1 MADAQKTI
9 ELIFQGVDKTGAAT
23 AAAVKNLES
32 FGGSL
37 KGATQPV
44 ADFTVAALKVEAGV
58 LAVGAAF
65 TTFAVKSAAD
75 FDAAFR
81 QITTLFDATD
91 EDLAKFKDSILE
103 YASGSS
109 ASLEEITNSLSAAI
123 GSGVEYSKSLDLIAT
138 AEKLSVATRADLK
151 GTTEVLVS
159 ALNAYKLS
167 TSEAGSVS
175 DKLFQ
180 IIKDGKIEMTDLSA
194 SLANITAIA
203 APAGVSLDEIGAGIA
218 ALTAAGVQPSTAIDA
233 LRSALSNIIKPSEQA
248 KKLANELGIEFD
260 ANALKS
266 KGLAGVL
273 DDVQKATGGSADKM
287 TVLFGDV
294 QGLAAVM
301 TLTGSQAD
309 AFAGSLGSMGKAAG
323 AVDAAFAKMNGS
335 VEQSSAKAVNALKVL
350 LVEIGTPLLDEFGG
364 IATAIAKVFAAV
376 ADSVKDGALSGL
388 VEYIE
393 SLAGEIQKAFEQI
406 ATNLPAA
413 LAKADLSGFTKG
425 LDAVVGSVKGLFD
438 GFDLGS
444 ADGLARA
451 IETLGAAFLGLSK
464 YAAGVIESFEPMF
477 DLLVKVG
484 QGAASVDADFFE
496 FAGNLGGAVTQINL
510 LAGTLNGLLPSF
522 EALLTLLIAK
532 QGIGLVGSL
541 AGLATGAAGAGA
553 GLVGMATEAG
563 RVVGTIKSLV
573 EGTSV
578 LTMSL
583 AGTAGLAAAA
593 LAAGYA
599 FGTAL
604 NDPINKRVSTLTG
617 SETTLGGWIYDL
629 VNAGEDAEEVGV
641 TVDGLRVSLEDL
653 NKGVESGAYV
663 WDDVTQSWTNA
674 QKASAGLADGLDGV
688 AGAVRKVSKDG
699 ITEYVDAMGNVVKY
713 TEDSAGALQR
723 WNDAVLAAG
732 GVLDESTSGA
742 QSFADANRA
751 VFDTTT
757 AIVPII
763 DEATGKV
770 VGYEQN
776 LLATG
781 KALDTVGKSTD
792 GIKKSAE
799 ELAKAEEAAQKL
811 KLELEKIASNE
822 RIKTLEFKAQ
832 IDVARIQADAK
843 KVVAAFDS
851 INSGIQSTGET
862 LSSLW
867 DSLGSGDLSFSQM
880 FALQRELDKESQ
892 RRDQEFRLQEDLT
905 RKQIE
910 MMDAQIN
917 ALNNGDGMIKVTG
930 DGLQPHLEAF
940 MWEIL
945 KAIQVRV
952 NADGLKMLLGT

>member
-91 EDLAKFKDSILE
+91 EDLARFKDSILE

-159 ALNAYKLS
+159 TLNAYGLS

-194 SLANITAIA
+194 SLANITPIA
-203 APAGVSLDEIGAGIA
+203 ATAGVSLDEIGAGIA
-218 ALTAAGVQPSTAIDA
+218 TLTAAGVQPSTAIDA

-287 TVLFGDV
+287 AILFGDV
-294 QGLAAVM
+294 QGLSAVM
-301 TLTGSQAD
+301 TLTGSQAE
-309 AFAGSLGSMGKAAG
+309 AFADSLGSMGKAAG

-335 VEQSSAKAVNALKVL
+335 VEQSSAKAVNALKAL

-393 SLAGEIQKAFEQI
+393 GLAGEIQKAFEQI

-413 LAKADLSGFTKG
+413 LAKVDLSGFTQG

-477 DLLVKVG
+477 DLLVEVG
-484 QGAASVDADFFE
+484 KGAAGVDSSVFAL
-496 FAGNLGGAVTQINL
+496 AGNIGGVVTQANL
-510 LAGTLNGLLPSF
+510 LAGGLTGLVPMFEGLL
-522 EALLTLLIAK
+522 ALLVAK
-532 QGIGLVGSL
+532 QGVGLVG
-541 AGLATGAAGAGA
+541 AMGALATGSGALATALGSA
-553 GLVGMATEAG
+553 GLV
-563 RVVGTIKSLV
+563 
-573 EGTSV
+573 
-578 LTMSL
+578 
-583 AGTAGLAAAA
+583 AAAG
-593 LAAGYA
+593 AAGYA
-599 FGTAL
+599 VGTVL
-604 NDPINKRVSTLTG
+604 NDGINKVVSSVSG
-617 SETTLGGWIYDL
+617 SETTLGAWIYDL
-629 VNAGEDAEEVGV
+629 VNSADDAKGFAV
-641 TVDGLRVSLEDL
+641 TVDGLRISIEDL
-653 NKGVESGAYV
+653 NQGVESGKYV
-663 WDDVTQSWTNA
+663 WDDVTGAWT
-674 QKASAGLADGLDGV
+674 SAVKQADVLAEGLDGV

-742 QSFADANRA
+742 QSFAEANRA
-751 VFDTTT
+751 VFDATT

-781 KALDTVGKSTD
+781 KALDTVGKNTS

-822 RIKTLEFKAQ
+822 RIKTLEFRAQ
-832 IDVARIQADAK
+832 IDVARIQADAQ

-851 INSGIQSTGET
+851 INAGIQSTGET

-917 ALNNGDGMIKVTG
+917 ALNNGDGMIKISG

>member
-233 LRSALSNIIKPSEQA
+233 LRSALSNIIKPSAQA
-248 KKLANELGIEFD
+248 TTLANELGIEFD

-266 KGLAGVL
+266 KGLARVL
-273 DDVQKATGGSADKM
+273 DDVQKATGGSAGKM
-287 TVLFGDV
+287 ALLFGDV
-294 QGLAAVM
+294 LGLSAVM
-301 TLTGSQAD
+301 TLTGSQAE
-309 AFAGSLGSMGKAAG
+309 AFADSLGSMGKAAG
-323 AVDAAFAKMNGS
+323 SVDDAFSKMKGS

-477 DLLVKVG
+477 DLLVEVG
-484 QGAASVDADFFE
+484 KGATGVDSSVFAL
-496 FAGNLGGAVTQINL
+496 AGNIGGVVTQANL
-510 LAGTLNGLLPSF
+510 LAGGLTGLVPLFEGLL
-522 EALLTLLIAK
+522 ALLVVK
-532 QGIGLVGSL
+532 QGVGLVG
-541 AGLATGAAGAGA
+541 AMGALATGSGALATALGSA
-553 GLVGMATEAG
+553 GLV
-563 RVVGTIKSLV
+563 
-573 EGTSV
+573 
-578 LTMSL
+578 
-583 AGTAGLAAAA
+583 AAAG
-593 LAAGYA
+593 AAGYA
-599 FGTAL
+599 VGTVL
-604 NDPINKRVSTLTG
+604 NDGINKVVSSVSG
-617 SETTLGGWIYDL
+617 SETTLGAWIYDL
-629 VNAGEDAEEVGV
+629 VNSADDAKGFAV
-641 TVDGLRVSLEDL
+641 TVDGLRISIEDL
-653 NKGVESGAYV
+653 NQGVESGKYV
-663 WDDVTQSWTNA
+663 WDDVTGAWT
-674 QKASAGLADGLDGV
+674 SAVKQADVLAEGLDGV

-781 KALDTVGKSTD
+781 KALDTVGKNTS

-811 KLELEKIASNE
+811 KLEMEKLASNE

-832 IDVARIQADAK
+832 IDVARIQADAQ

-851 INSGIQSTGET
+851 INTGIESTGET

-917 ALNNGDGMIKVTG
+917 ALNNGDGMIKITG

>member
-65 TTFAVKSAAD
+65 ATFAVKSAAD

-91 EDLAKFKDSILE
+91 EDLARFKDSILE

-159 ALNAYKLS
+159 TLNAYGLS
-167 TSEAGSVS
+167 TSAAGEVS

-194 SLANITAIA
+194 SLANITPIA
-203 APAGVSLDEIGAGIA
+203 ATAGVSLDEIGAGIA
-218 ALTAAGVQPSTAIDA
+218 TLTAAGVQQSTAIDA

-287 TVLFGDV
+287 AVLFGDV
-294 QGLAAVM
+294 QGLSAVM

-309 AFAGSLGSMGKAAG
+309 AFADSLGSMGKAAG
-323 AVDAAFAKMNGS
+323 SVDDAFSKMNGS

-406 ATNLPAA
+406 ATNVPAA

-438 GFDLGS
+438 GFYIGS

-477 DLLVKVG
+477 DLLVEVG
-484 QGAASVDADFFE
+484 KGAAGVDSSVFAL
-496 FAGNLGGAVTQINL
+496 AGNIGGVVTQANL
-510 LAGTLNGLLPSF
+510 LAGGLTGLVPMFEGLL
-522 EALLTLLIAK
+522 ALLVVK
-532 QGIGLVGSL
+532 QGVGLVG
-541 AGLATGAAGAGA
+541 AMGALATGSGALATALGSA
-553 GLVGMATEAG
+553 GLV
-563 RVVGTIKSLV
+563 
-573 EGTSV
+573 
-578 LTMSL
+578 
-583 AGTAGLAAAA
+583 AAAG
-593 LAAGYA
+593 AAGYA
-599 FGTAL
+599 VGTVL
-604 NDPINKRVSTLTG
+604 NDGINKVVSSVSG
-617 SETTLGGWIYDL
+617 SETTLGAWIYDL
-629 VNAGEDAEEVGV
+629 VNSADDAKGFAV
-641 TVDGLRVSLEDL
+641 TVDGLRISIEDL
-653 NKGVESGAYV
+653 NQGVESGKYV
-663 WDDVTQSWTNA
+663 WDDVTGAWT
-674 QKASAGLADGLDGV
+674 SAVKQADVLAEGLDGV

-781 KALDTVGKSTD
+781 KALDTVGKNTS

-811 KLELEKIASNE
+811 KLEMEKLASNE

-832 IDVARIQADAK
+832 IDVARIQADAQ

-851 INSGIQSTGET
+851 INTGIESTGET

-867 DSLGSGDLSFSQM
+867 DSLGSGDLSFSQT
-880 FALQRELDKESQ
+880 FALQRELEKESQ

-917 ALNNGDGMIKVTG
+917 ALNNGDGMIKITG

>member
-138 AEKLSVATRADLK
+138 AEKLSVATRAELK

-159 ALNAYKLS
+159 TLNAYGLS

-194 SLANITAIA
+194 SLANITPIA
-203 APAGVSLDEIGAGIA
+203 ATAGVSLDEIGAGIA
-218 ALTAAGVQPSTAIDA
+218 TLTAAGVQPSTAIDA

-287 TVLFGDV
+287 AVLFGDV
-294 QGLAAVM
+294 QGLSAVM
-301 TLTGSQAD
+301 TLTGSQAE
-309 AFAGSLGSMGKAAG
+309 AFADSLGSMGKAAG
-323 AVDAAFAKMNGS
+323 SVEVAYAKMKGS
-335 VEQSSAKAVNALKVL
+335 IEQSSKKAVNAFKVL

-388 VEYIE
+388 VKYIE
-393 SLAGEIQKAFEQI
+393 GLAGEIQKAFEQI

-413 LAKADLSGFTKG
+413 LAKADLSSFTKG

-477 DLLVKVG
+477 DLLVEVG
-484 QGAASVDADFFE
+484 KGAAGVDSSVFAL
-496 FAGNLGGAVTQINL
+496 AGNIGGVVTQANL
-510 LAGTLNGLLPSF
+510 LAGGLTGLVPLFEGLL
-522 EALLTLLIAK
+522 ALLVVK
-532 QGIGLVGSL
+532 QGVGLVG
-541 AGLATGAAGAGA
+541 AMGALATGSGALATALGSA
-553 GLVGMATEAG
+553 GLV
-563 RVVGTIKSLV
+563 
-573 EGTSV
+573 
-578 LTMSL
+578 
-583 AGTAGLAAAA
+583 AAAG
-593 LAAGYA
+593 AAGYA
-599 FGTAL
+599 VGTVL
-604 NDPINKRVSTLTG
+604 NDGIDKVVSSVSG
-617 SETTLGGWIYDL
+617 SETTLGAWIYDL
-629 VNAGEDAEEVGV
+629 VNSADDAKGFAV
-641 TVDGLRVSLEDL
+641 TVDGLRISIEDL
-653 NKGVESGAYV
+653 NQGVESGKYV
-663 WDDVTQSWTNA
+663 WDDVTGTWTAAESSAKELA
-674 QKASAGLADGLDGV
+674 QGLDGV
-688 AGAVRKVSKDG
+688 AGAVSKV
-699 ITEYVDAMGNVVKY
+699 TEGGLTTYVDAMGNVVK
-713 TEDSAGALQR
+713 TTVESADALKA
-723 WNDAVLAAG
+723 WNDAILASG
-732 GVLDESTSGA
+732 GVLDE
-742 QSFADANRA
+742 RA
-751 VFDTTT
+751 GQVDKYGQAIQTTGL
-757 AIVPII
+757 IL
-763 DEATGKV
+763 DKATGAILGYYGAFEDLSKADQEAILDQRAFGVAVKETGDKV
-770 VGYEQN
+770 
-776 LLATG
+776 A
-781 KALDTVGKSTD
+781 
-792 GIKKSAE
+792 KSAE
-799 ELAKAEEAAQKL
+799 ELKKSEEAAQKL
-811 KLELEKIASNE
+811 RIELEKIASNE
-822 RIKTLEFKAQ
+822 RIKTLEFKAS
-832 IDVARIQADAK
+832 IDVARIQADAQK
-843 KVVAAFDS
+843 TVAAFES
-851 INSGIQSTGET
+851 ISTAIDSTGTT
-862 LSSLW
+862 LGTLFGLMGN
-867 DSLGSGDLSFSQM
+867 DKLSF
-880 FALQRELDKESQ
+880 RELFKLEAEADKESK
-892 RRDQEFRLQEDLT
+892 RRDEAMKLQKDLT
-905 RKQIE
+905 E
-910 MMDAQIN
+910 AQIAMMQAQTDAIN
-917 ALNNGDGMIKVTG
+917 KGDGLIKISG

>member
-1 MADAQKTI
+1 MADAQKI
-9 ELIFQGVDKTGAAT
+9 IKLIFQGVDKTGAAT

-37 KGATQPV
+37 KDATQPV

-75 FDAAFR
+75 FDAAFK

-159 ALNAYKLS
+159 TLNAYGLS

-194 SLANITAIA
+194 SLANITPIVAT
-203 APAGVSLDEIGAGIA
+203 AGVSLDEIGAGIA
-218 ALTAAGVQPSTAIDA
+218 TLTAAGVQPSTAIDA

-287 TVLFGDV
+287 AILFGDV
-294 QGLAAVM
+294 QGLSAVM

-477 DLLVKVG
+477 DLLVEVG
-484 QGAASVDADFFE
+484 KGATGVDSSVFAL
-496 FAGNLGGAVTQINL
+496 AGNIGGVVTQANL
-510 LAGTLNGLLPSF
+510 LAGGLTGLVPMFEGLL
-522 EALLTLLIAK
+522 ALLVVK
-532 QGIGLVGSL
+532 QGVGLVG
-541 AGLATGAAGAGA
+541 AMGALATGSGALATALGSA
-553 GLVGMATEAG
+553 GLV
-563 RVVGTIKSLV
+563 
-573 EGTSV
+573 
-578 LTMSL
+578 
-583 AGTAGLAAAA
+583 AAAG
-593 LAAGYA
+593 AAGYA
-599 FGTAL
+599 VGTVL
-604 NDPINKRVSTLTG
+604 NDGINKVVSSVSG
-617 SETTLGGWIYDL
+617 SETTLGAWIYDL
-629 VNAGEDAEEVGV
+629 VNSADDAKGFAV
-641 TVDGLRVSLEDL
+641 TVDGLRISIEDL
-653 NKGVESGAYV
+653 NQGVESGKYV
-663 WDDVTQSWTNA
+663 WDDVTGAWT
-674 QKASAGLADGLDGV
+674 SAVKQADVLAEGLDGV

-713 TEDSAGALQR
+713 TEDSAGALKR

-742 QSFADANRA
+742 QSFAEANRA

-781 KALDTVGKSTD
+781 KALDTVGKNTS

-811 KLELEKIASNE
+811 KLEMEKLASNE

-832 IDVARIQADAK
+832 IDVARIQADAQ

-851 INSGIQSTGET
+851 INTGIESTGET

-867 DSLGSGDLSFSQM
+867 DSLGSGDLSFSQT
-880 FALQRELDKESQ
+880 FALQRELEKESQ

-917 ALNNGDGMIKVTG
+917 ALNNGDGMIKITG

>member
-75 FDAAFR
+75 FDAAFK

-159 ALNAYKLS
+159 TLNAYGLS
-167 TSEAGSVS
+167 TSAAGEVS

-180 IIKDGKIEMTDLSA
+180 IIKDGKIEMTDLSD
-194 SLANITAIA
+194 SLANITPIA
-203 APAGVSLDEIGAGIA
+203 ATAGVSLDEIGAGIA
-218 ALTAAGVQPSTAIDA
+218 TLTAAGVQPSTAIDA
-233 LRSALSNIIKPSEQA
+233 LRSALSNLIKPSEQA

-273 DDVQKATGGSADKM
+273 DDVQQATGGSADKM
-287 TVLFGDV
+287 AVLFGDV
-294 QGLAAVM
+294 QGLSAVM
-301 TLTGSQAD
+301 TLTGSQAE
-309 AFAGSLGSMGKAAG
+309 AFADSLGSMGKAAG
-323 AVDAAFAKMNGS
+323 SVDDAFSKMNGS
-335 VEQSSAKAVNALKVL
+335 VEQSSAKAVNALKAL

-477 DLLVKVG
+477 DLLVEVG
-484 QGAASVDADFFE
+484 KGAAGVDSSVFAL
-496 FAGNLGGAVTQINL
+496 AGNIGGVVTQANL
-510 LAGTLNGLLPSF
+510 LAGGLTGLVPLFEGLL
-522 EALLTLLIAK
+522 ALLVVK
-532 QGIGLVGSL
+532 QGVGLVG
-541 AGLATGAAGAGA
+541 AMGALATGSGALATALGSA
-553 GLVGMATEAG
+553 GLV
-563 RVVGTIKSLV
+563 
-573 EGTSV
+573 
-578 LTMSL
+578 
-583 AGTAGLAAAA
+583 AAAG
-593 LAAGYA
+593 AAGYA
-599 FGTAL
+599 VGTVL
-604 NDPINKRVSTLTG
+604 NDGIDKVVSSVSG
-617 SETTLGGWIYDL
+617 SETTLGAWIYDL
-629 VNAGEDAEEVGV
+629 VNSADDAKGFAV
-641 TVDGLRVSLEDL
+641 TVDGLRISIEDL
-653 NKGVESGAYV
+653 NKGVESGKYV
-663 WDDVTQSWTNA
+663 WDDVTGAWT
-674 QKASAGLADGLDGV
+674 SAVKQADVLAEGLDGV

-723 WNDAVLAAG
+723 WNEAVLAAG

-742 QSFADANRA
+742 QSFAEANRA

-832 IDVARIQADAK
+832 IDVARIQADAQ

-851 INSGIQSTGET
+851 INAGIQSTGET

-917 ALNNGDGMIKVTG
+917 ALNNGDGMIKISG

>member
-1 MADAQKTI
+1 MADAQKII

-23 AAAVKNLES
+23 AAAVKNLDS

-37 KGATQPV
+37 KDATQPV

-65 TTFAVKSAAD
+65 TVFAVKSAAD

-91 EDLAKFKDSILE
+91 EDLARFKDSILE

-159 ALNAYKLS
+159 TLNAYGLS

-194 SLANITAIA
+194 SLANITPIA
-203 APAGVSLDEIGAGIA
+203 ATAGVSLDEIGAGIA
-218 ALTAAGVQPSTAIDA
+218 TLTAAGVQPSTAIDA

-287 TVLFGDV
+287 AVLFGDV
-294 QGLAAVM
+294 QGLSAVM

-335 VEQSSAKAVNALKVL
+335 VEQSSAKAVNALKAL

-477 DLLVKVG
+477 DLLVEVG
-484 QGAASVDADFFE
+484 KGAAGVDSSVFAL
-496 FAGNLGGAVTQINL
+496 AGNIGGVVTQANL
-510 LAGTLNGLLPSF
+510 LAGGLTGLVPMFEGLL
-522 EALLTLLIAK
+522 ALLVVK
-532 QGIGLVGSL
+532 QGVGLVG
-541 AGLATGAAGAGA
+541 AMGALATGSGALATALGSA
-553 GLVGMATEAG
+553 GLV
-563 RVVGTIKSLV
+563 
-573 EGTSV
+573 
-578 LTMSL
+578 
-583 AGTAGLAAAA
+583 AAAG
-593 LAAGYA
+593 AAGYA
-599 FGTAL
+599 VGTVL
-604 NDPINKRVSTLTG
+604 NDGINKVVSSVSG
-617 SETTLGGWIYDL
+617 SETTLGAWIYDL
-629 VNAGEDAEEVGV
+629 VNSAGDAKGFAV
-641 TVDGLRVSLEDL
+641 TVDGLRISIEDL
-653 NKGVESGAYV
+653 NQGVESGKYV
-663 WDDVTQSWTNA
+663 WDDVTGAWT
-674 QKASAGLADGLDGV
+674 SAVKQADVLAEGLDGV

-781 KALDTVGKSTD
+781 KALDTVGKNTS

-811 KLELEKIASNE
+811 KLEMEKLASNE

-832 IDVARIQADAK
+832 IDVARIQADAQ

-851 INSGIQSTGET
+851 INTGIESTGET

>member
-44 ADFTVAALKVEAGV
+44 ADFTAAALKVEAGV

-159 ALNAYKLS
+159 TLNAYGLS
-167 TSEAGSVS
+167 TSAAGEVS

-194 SLANITAIA
+194 SLANITPIA
-203 APAGVSLDEIGAGIA
+203 ATAGVSLDEIGAGIA
-218 ALTAAGVQPSTAIDA
+218 TLTAAGVQPSTAIDA

-287 TVLFGDV
+287 AILFGDV
-294 QGLAAVM
+294 QGLSAVM
-301 TLTGSQAD
+301 TLTGSQAE

-335 VEQSSAKAVNALKVL
+335 VEQSSAKAVNALKAL

-393 SLAGEIQKAFEQI
+393 SLAGEIQEAFEQI

-451 IETLGAAFLGLSK
+451 IETLGVAFLGLSK

-477 DLLVKVG
+477 DLLVEVG
-484 QGAASVDADFFE
+484 DGAAGVDSSVFAL
-496 FAGNLGGAVTQINL
+496 AGNIGGVVTQANL
-510 LAGTLNGLLPSF
+510 LAGGLTGLVPLFEGLL
-522 EALLTLLIAK
+522 ALLVVK
-532 QGIGLVGSL
+532 QGVGLVG
-541 AGLATGAAGAGA
+541 AMGALATGSGALATALGSA
-553 GLVGMATEAG
+553 GLV
-563 RVVGTIKSLV
+563 
-573 EGTSV
+573 
-578 LTMSL
+578 
-583 AGTAGLAAAA
+583 AAAG
-593 LAAGYA
+593 AAGYA
-599 FGTAL
+599 VGTVL
-604 NDPINKRVSTLTG
+604 NDGINKVVSSVSG
-617 SETTLGGWIYDL
+617 SETTLGAWLADL
-629 VNAGEDAEEVGV
+629 VNSADDAKGFAV
-641 TVDGLRVSLEDL
+641 TVDGLRISLEDL
-653 NKGVESGAYV
+653 NKGVESGKYV
-663 WDDVTQSWTNA
+663 WDDVTGAWT
-674 QKASAGLADGLDGV
+674 SAVKQADVLAEGLDGV

-742 QSFADANRA
+742 QSFAEANRA

-799 ELAKAEEAAQKL
+799 EIAKAEEAAQKL

-832 IDVARIQADAK
+832 IDVARIQADAQ

-851 INSGIQSTGET
+851 INAGIQSTGET

-917 ALNNGDGMIKVTG
+917 ALNNGDGMIKISG

>member
-477 DLLVKVG
+477 DLLVEVG
-484 QGAASVDADFFE
+484 KGATGVDSSVFAL
-496 FAGNLGGAVTQINL
+496 AGNIGGVVTQANL
-510 LAGTLNGLLPSF
+510 LAGGLTGLVPLFEGLL
-522 EALLTLLIAK
+522 ALLVVK
-532 QGIGLVGSL
+532 QGVGLVG
-541 AGLATGAAGAGA
+541 AMGALATGSGALATALGSA
-553 GLVGMATEAG
+553 GLV
-563 RVVGTIKSLV
+563 
-573 EGTSV
+573 
-578 LTMSL
+578 
-583 AGTAGLAAAA
+583 AAAG
-593 LAAGYA
+593 AAGYA
-599 FGTAL
+599 VGTVL
-604 NDPINKRVSTLTG
+604 NDGINKVVSSVSG
-617 SETTLGGWIYDL
+617 SETTLGAWIYDL
-629 VNAGEDAEEVGV
+629 VNSAGDAKGFAV
-641 TVDGLRVSLEDL
+641 TVDGLRISIEDL
-653 NKGVESGAYV
+653 NQGVESGKYV
-663 WDDVTQSWTNA
+663 WDDVTGAWT
-674 QKASAGLADGLDGV
+674 SAVKQADVLAEGLDGV

-781 KALDTVGKSTD
+781 KALDTVGKNTS

-811 KLELEKIASNE
+811 KLEMEKLASNE

-832 IDVARIQADAK
+832 IDVARIQADAQ

-851 INSGIQSTGET
+851 INAGIQSTGET

>member
-75 FDAAFR
+75 FDAAFK

-91 EDLAKFKDSILE
+91 EDLARFKDSILE

-159 ALNAYKLS
+159 TLNAYGLS
-167 TSEAGSVS
+167 TSAAGEVS

-194 SLANITAIA
+194 SLANITPIA
-203 APAGVSLDEIGAGIA
+203 ATAGVSLDEIGAGIA
-218 ALTAAGVQPSTAIDA
+218 TLTAAGVQPSTAIDA

-287 TVLFGDV
+287 AVLFGDV
-294 QGLAAVM
+294 QGLSAVM
-301 TLTGSQAD
+301 TLTGSQAE
-309 AFAGSLGSMGKAAG
+309 AFADSLGSMGKAAG

-477 DLLVKVG
+477 DLLVEVG
-484 QGAASVDADFFE
+484 KGAAGVDSSV
-496 FAGNLGGAVTQINL
+496 FALAGTIGGVVTQANL
-510 LAGTLNGLLPSF
+510 LAGGLTGLVPLFEGLL
-522 EALLTLLIAK
+522 ALLVVK
-532 QGIGLVGSL
+532 QGVGLVG
-541 AGLATGAAGAGA
+541 AMGALATGSGALATALGSA
-553 GLVGMATEAG
+553 GLV
-563 RVVGTIKSLV
+563 
-573 EGTSV
+573 
-578 LTMSL
+578 
-583 AGTAGLAAAA
+583 AAAG
-593 LAAGYA
+593 AAGYA
-599 FGTAL
+599 VGTVL
-604 NDPINKRVSTLTG
+604 NDGINKVVSSVSG
-617 SETTLGGWIYDL
+617 SETTLGAWIYDL
-629 VNAGEDAEEVGV
+629 VNSADDAKGFAV
-641 TVDGLRVSLEDL
+641 TVDGLRISIEDL
-653 NKGVESGAYV
+653 NQGVESGKYV
-663 WDDVTQSWTNA
+663 WDDVTGAWT
-674 QKASAGLADGLDGV
+674 SAVKQADVLAEGLDGV

-713 TEDSAGALQR
+713 TEDSAGALKR
-723 WNDAVLAAG
+723 WNESVLASG
-732 GVLDESTSGA
+732 GVLDETTQGA

-751 VFDTTT
+751 VFDTTSK
-757 AIVPII
+757 IVPII
-763 DEATGKV
+763 DQATGKV

-781 KALDTVGKSTD
+781 KALETVGKSTD
-792 GIKKSAE
+792 GVRKSAE

-811 KLELEKIASNE
+811 KIELEKIASNE
-822 RIKTLEFKAQ
+822 RIKALEIKAS
-832 IDVARIQADAK
+832 IDVARIEADAK
-843 KVVAAFDS
+843 KTIAAFESVSAAFD
-851 INSGIQSTGET
+851 STGET
-862 LSSLW
+862 LASLW
-867 DSLGSGDLSFSQM
+867 DALGSGDLSFSQM
-880 FALQRELDKESQ
+880 FAMERELAKESE
-892 RRDQEFRLQEDLT
+892 RRDEALRLQTELT
-905 RKQIE
+905 EAQIE
-910 MMDAQIN
+910 MMRAQTAAIEG
-917 ALNNGDGMIKVTG
+917 GDGLIKISG

-945 KAIQVRV
+945 KSIQVRV
-952 NADGLKMLLGT
+952 NKDGLKMLLGT

>member
-23 AAAVKNLES
+23 QAALNNLGKFSGTVET
-32 FGGSL
+32 
-37 KGATQPV
+37 ATQPI
-44 ADFTVAALKVEAGV
+44 
-58 LAVGAAF
+58 AAF
-65 TTFAVKSAAD
+65 TDGALKLEAGILAAGAAMTVFAVKTAAE
-75 FDAAFR
+75 FDVAFK
-81 QITTLFDATD
+81 QISTLFEATD
-91 EDLAKFKDSILE
+91 EDVAAFRDAILN
-103 YASGSS
+103 YASTSS
-109 ASLEEITNSLSAAI
+109 KSLEDITNSISAAV
-123 GSGVEYSKSLDLIAT
+123 GSGVEYSKSIDLIAT
-138 AEKLSVATRADLK
+138 AEKLAIATRADLK

-159 ALNAYKLS
+159 TLNSYGLS
-167 TSEAGSVS
+167 TDKAGEVS
-175 DKLFQ
+175 DVFFK
-180 IIKDGKIEMTDLSA
+180 IIADGKIEMNELSQY
-194 SLANITAIA
+194 LANLTPVA
-203 APAGVSLDEIGAGIA
+203 AAAGISLEEIGAGIA
-218 ALTAAGVQPSTAIDA
+218 TLTAAGIQPSTAIDA
-233 LRSALSNIIKPSEQA
+233 LRSAISNIIKPSEQA
-248 KKLANELGIEFD
+248 KKMAAELGIEFD

-273 DDVQKATGGSADKM
+273 DEVQKATGGSADKM
-287 TVLFGDV
+287 AVLFGDV
-294 QGLAAVM
+294 QGLTAVL
-301 TLTGSQAD
+301 TLTGAQAD
-309 AFAGSLGSMGKAAG
+309 TFKTSIESMGNAAG
-323 AVDAAFAKMNGS
+323 AVDAAFLKMTGS
-335 VEQSSAKAVNALKVL
+335 VEEAGAKIASALKVL
-350 LVEIGTPLLDEFGG
+350 LVNIGDPLLDEFGG
-364 IATAIAKVFAAV
+364 VAEAV
-376 ADSVKDGALSGL
+376 AQIFAGLSKSVKDGALGDL
-388 VEYIE
+388 VKYIE
-393 SLAGEIQKAFEQI
+393 TVAGDLEEAFQDV
-406 ATNLPAA
+406 AKNLPAA
-413 LAKADLSGFTKG
+413 LASADLSGFQKG
-425 LDAVVGSVKGLFD
+425 LDAVITAVKDLFGGID
-438 GFDLGS
+438 VTTT
-444 ADGLARA
+444 DGLTKS
-451 IETLGAAFLGLSK
+451 IEFLGAAFLGLSK
-464 YAAGVIESFEPMF
+464 YAAGVIESFKPMF

-604 NDPINKRVSTLTG
+604 NDPINKLVSTLTG

-629 VNAGEDAEEVGV
+629 VNAGEDAEEFGV

-699 ITEYVDAMGNVVKY
+699 ITEYVDVMGNVVKY

-781 KALDTVGKSTD
+781 KALDTVGKNTS

-832 IDVARIQADAK
+832 IDVARIQADAQ

-851 INSGIQSTGET
+851 INTGIESTGET

>member
-1 MADAQKTI
+1 MADAQKII

-23 AAAVKNLES
+23 AAAVKNLDS

-37 KGATQPV
+37 KDATQPV

-65 TTFAVKSAAD
+65 TVFAVKSAAD

-91 EDLAKFKDSILE
+91 EDLARFKDSILE

-159 ALNAYKLS
+159 TLNAYGLS

-194 SLANITAIA
+194 SLANITPIA
-203 APAGVSLDEIGAGIA
+203 ATAGVSLDEIGAGIA
-218 ALTAAGVQPSTAIDA
+218 TLTAAGVQPSTAIDA

-287 TVLFGDV
+287 AVLFGDV
-294 QGLAAVM
+294 QGLSAVM

-335 VEQSSAKAVNALKVL
+335 VEQSSAKAVNALKAL

-477 DLLVKVG
+477 DLLVEVG
-484 QGAASVDADFFE
+484 KGAAGVDSSVFAL
-496 FAGNLGGAVTQINL
+496 AGNIGGVVTQANL
-510 LAGTLNGLLPSF
+510 LAGGLTGLVPMFEGLL
-522 EALLTLLIAK
+522 ALLVVK
-532 QGIGLVGSL
+532 QGVGLVG
-541 AGLATGAAGAGA
+541 AMGALATGSGALATALGSA
-553 GLVGMATEAG
+553 GLV
-563 RVVGTIKSLV
+563 
-573 EGTSV
+573 
-578 LTMSL
+578 
-583 AGTAGLAAAA
+583 AAAG
-593 LAAGYA
+593 AAGYA
-599 FGTAL
+599 VGTVL
-604 NDPINKRVSTLTG
+604 NDGINKVVSSVSG
-617 SETTLGGWIYDL
+617 SETTLGAWIYDL
-629 VNAGEDAEEVGV
+629 VNSAGDAKGFAV
-641 TVDGLRVSLEDL
+641 TVDGLRISIEDL
-653 NKGVESGAYV
+653 NQGVESGKYV
-663 WDDVTQSWTNA
+663 WDDVTGAWT
-674 QKASAGLADGLDGV
+674 SAVKQADVLAEGLDGV

-732 GVLDESTSGA
+732 GVLDKSTSGA

-799 ELAKAEEAAQKL
+799 EIAKAEEAAQKL
-811 KLELEKIASNE
+811 KLEMEKLASNE

-832 IDVARIQADAK
+832 IDVARIQADAQ

-851 INSGIQSTGET
+851 INTGIESTGET

-917 ALNNGDGMIKVTG
+917 ALNNGDGMIKISG

>member
-44 ADFTVAALKVEAGV
+44 ADFTAAALKVEAGV

-91 EDLAKFKDSILE
+91 DDLAKFKDSILE

-159 ALNAYKLS
+159 TLNAYGLS
-167 TSEAGSVS
+167 TSAAGEVS

-194 SLANITAIA
+194 SLANITPIA
-203 APAGVSLDEIGAGIA
+203 ATAGVSLDEVGAGIA
-218 ALTAAGVQPSTAIDA
+218 TLTAAGMQPSTAIDA
-233 LRSALSNIIKPSEQA
+233 LRSALSNMIKPSEQA

-266 KGLAGVL
+266 KGLAGAL

-287 TVLFGDV
+287 AILFGDV
-294 QGLAAVM
+294 QGLSAVM

-335 VEQSSAKAVNALKVL
+335 VEQSSAKAVNALKAL
-350 LVEIGTPLLDEFGG
+350 LVEIGTPLLDELGG

-406 ATNLPAA
+406 ATNLPVA

-444 ADGLARA
+444 ADGLARE

-464 YAAGVIESFEPMF
+464 YAAGVIESFEPML
-477 DLLVKVG
+477 DLLVEVG
-484 QGAASVDADFFE
+484 KGAAGVDSSVFAL
-496 FAGNLGGAVTQINL
+496 AGNIGGVVTQANL
-510 LAGTLNGLLPSF
+510 LAGGLTGLVPLFEGLL
-522 EALLTLLIAK
+522 ALLVVK
-532 QGIGLVGSL
+532 QGVGLVG
-541 AGLATGAAGAGA
+541 AMGALATGSGALATALGSA
-553 GLVGMATEAG
+553 GLV
-563 RVVGTIKSLV
+563 
-573 EGTSV
+573 
-578 LTMSL
+578 
-583 AGTAGLAAAA
+583 AAAG
-593 LAAGYA
+593 AAGYA
-599 FGTAL
+599 VGTVL
-604 NDPINKRVSTLTG
+604 NDGITKVVSSVSE
-617 SETTLGGWIYDL
+617 SETTLGAWIYDL
-629 VNAGEDAEEVGV
+629 VNSADDAKGFAV
-641 TVDGLRVSLEDL
+641 TVDGLRISIEDL
-653 NKGVESGAYV
+653 NQGVESGKYV
-663 WDDVTQSWTNA
+663 WDDVTGAWT
-674 QKASAGLADGLDGV
+674 SAVKQADVLAEGLDGV

-713 TEDSAGALQR
+713 TEDSAGALKR

-832 IDVARIQADAK
+832 IDVARIQADAQ

-851 INSGIQSTGET
+851 INAGIQSTGET

-867 DSLGSGDLSFSQM
+867 DSLGSGDLSFSQT

-917 ALNNGDGMIKVTG
+917 ALNNGDGMIKISG

>member
-44 ADFTVAALKVEAGV
+44 ADFTAAALKVEAGV

-91 EDLAKFKDSILE
+91 DDLAKFKDSILE

-273 DDVQKATGGSADKM
+273 ADVQKATGGSADKM
-287 TVLFGDV
+287 TILFGDV
-294 QGLAAVM
+294 QGLSAAM
-301 TLTGSQAD
+301 TLTGSQAE

-323 AVDAAFAKMNGS
+323 AVEAAFAKMNGS

-477 DLLVKVG
+477 DLLVEVG
-484 QGAASVDADFFE
+484 KGAAGVDSSVFAL
-496 FAGNLGGAVTQINL
+496 AGNIGGVVTQANL
-510 LAGTLNGLLPSF
+510 LAGGLTGLVPLFEGLL
-522 EALLTLLIAK
+522 ALLVVK
-532 QGIGLVGSL
+532 QGVGLVG
-541 AGLATGAAGAGA
+541 AMGALATGSGALATALGSA
-553 GLVGMATEAG
+553 GLV
-563 RVVGTIKSLV
+563 
-573 EGTSV
+573 
-578 LTMSL
+578 
-583 AGTAGLAAAA
+583 AAAG
-593 LAAGYA
+593 AAGYA
-599 FGTAL
+599 VGTVL
-604 NDPINKRVSTLTG
+604 NDGINKVVSSVSG
-617 SETTLGGWIYDL
+617 SETTLGAWIYDL
-629 VNAGEDAEEVGV
+629 VNSADDAKGFAV
-641 TVDGLRVSLEDL
+641 TVDGLRISIEDL
-653 NKGVESGAYV
+653 NQGVESGKYV
-663 WDDVTQSWTNA
+663 WDDVTGAWT
-674 QKASAGLADGLDGV
+674 SAVKQADVLAEGLDGV

-713 TEDSAGALQR
+713 TEDSAGALKR
-723 WNDAVLAAG
+723 WNDAVLASG
-732 GVLDESTSGA
+732 GVLDESTRGA
-742 QSFADANRA
+742 ESFADANRA

-799 ELAKAEEAAQKL
+799 DLAKAEEAAQKL

-832 IDVARIQADAK
+832 IDVARIQADAQ

-851 INSGIQSTGET
+851 INTGIQSTGET

-917 ALNNGDGMIKVTG
+917 ALNNGDGMIKITG

>member
-477 DLLVKVG
+477 DLLVEVG
-484 QGAASVDADFFE
+484 KGATGVDSSVFAL
-496 FAGNLGGAVTQINL
+496 AGNIGGVVTQANL
-510 LAGTLNGLLPSF
+510 LAGGLTGLVPLFEGLL
-522 EALLTLLIAK
+522 ALLVAK
-532 QGIGLVGSL
+532 QGVGLVG
-541 AGLATGAAGAGA
+541 AMGALATGSGALATALGSA
-553 GLVGMATEAG
+553 GLV
-563 RVVGTIKSLV
+563 
-573 EGTSV
+573 
-578 LTMSL
+578 
-583 AGTAGLAAAA
+583 AAAG
-593 LAAGYA
+593 AAGYA
-599 FGTAL
+599 VGTVL
-604 NDPINKRVSTLTG
+604 NDGINKVVSSVSG
-617 SETTLGGWIYDL
+617 SETTLGAWIYDL
-629 VNAGEDAEEVGV
+629 VNSAGDAKGFAV
-641 TVDGLRVSLEDL
+641 TVDGLRISIEDL
-653 NKGVESGAYV
+653 NQGVESGKYV
-663 WDDVTQSWTNA
+663 WDDVTGAWT
-674 QKASAGLADGLDGV
+674 SAVKQADVLAEGLDGV

-781 KALDTVGKSTD
+781 KALDTVGKNTS

-811 KLELEKIASNE
+811 KLEMEKLASNE

-832 IDVARIQADAK
+832 IDVARIQADAQ

-851 INSGIQSTGET
+851 INTGIESTGET

>member
-44 ADFTVAALKVEAGV
+44 ADFTAAALKVEAGV

-75 FDAAFR
+75 FDAAFK

-159 ALNAYKLS
+159 TLNAYGLS

-194 SLANITAIA
+194 SLANITPIA
-203 APAGVSLDEIGAGIA
+203 ATAGVSLDEIGAGIA
-218 ALTAAGVQPSTAIDA
+218 TLTAAGVQPSTAIDA

-287 TVLFGDV
+287 AILFGDV
-294 QGLAAVM
+294 QGLSAVM

-335 VEQSSAKAVNALKVL
+335 VEQSSAKAVNALKAL

-393 SLAGEIQKAFEQI
+393 SLAGEIQEAFEQI

-451 IETLGAAFLGLSK
+451 IETLGVAFLGLSK

-477 DLLVKVG
+477 DLLVEVG
-484 QGAASVDADFFE
+484 KGAAGVDSSVFAL
-496 FAGNLGGAVTQINL
+496 AGNIGGVVTQANL
-510 LAGTLNGLLPSF
+510 LAGGLTGLVPLFEGLL
-522 EALLTLLIAK
+522 ALLVVK
-532 QGIGLVGSL
+532 QGVGLVG
-541 AGLATGAAGAGA
+541 AIGALATGSGALATALGSA
-553 GLVGMATEAG
+553 GLV
-563 RVVGTIKSLV
+563 
-573 EGTSV
+573 
-578 LTMSL
+578 
-583 AGTAGLAAAA
+583 AAAG
-593 LAAGYA
+593 AAGYA
-599 FGTAL
+599 VGTVL
-604 NDPINKRVSTLTG
+604 NDGINKVVSSVSG
-617 SETTLGGWIYDL
+617 SETTLGAWLADL
-629 VNAGEDAEEVGV
+629 VNSADDAKGFAV
-641 TVDGLRVSLEDL
+641 TVDGLRISLEDL
-653 NKGVESGAYV
+653 NKGVESGKYV
-663 WDDVTQSWTNA
+663 WDDVTGAWT
-674 QKASAGLADGLDGV
+674 SAVKRADVLAEGLDGV

-723 WNDAVLAAG
+723 WNEAVLAAG

-742 QSFADANRA
+742 QSFAEANRA

-799 ELAKAEEAAQKL
+799 EIAKAEEAAQKL
-811 KLELEKIASNE
+811 KLEMEKLASNE

-832 IDVARIQADAK
+832 IDVARIQADAQ

-851 INSGIQSTGET
+851 INAGIESTGET

-917 ALNNGDGMIKVTG
+917 ALNNGDGMIKITG

>member
-44 ADFTVAALKVEAGV
+44 ADFTAAALKVEAGV

-75 FDAAFR
+75 FDAAFK

-159 ALNAYKLS
+159 TLNAYGLS
-167 TSEAGSVS
+167 TSAAGEVS

-194 SLANITAIA
+194 SLANITPIA
-203 APAGVSLDEIGAGIA
+203 ATAGVSLDEIGAGIA
-218 ALTAAGVQPSTAIDA
+218 TLTAAGVQPSTAIDA

-287 TVLFGDV
+287 AILFGDV
-294 QGLAAVM
+294 QGLSAVM
-301 TLTGSQAD
+301 TLTGSQAE

-335 VEQSSAKAVNALKVL
+335 VEQSSAKAVNALKAL

-393 SLAGEIQKAFEQI
+393 SLAGEIQEAFEQI

-451 IETLGAAFLGLSK
+451 IETLGVAFLGLSK

-477 DLLVKVG
+477 DLLVEVG
-484 QGAASVDADFFE
+484 DGAAGVDSSVFAL
-496 FAGNLGGAVTQINL
+496 AGNIGGVVTQANL
-510 LAGTLNGLLPSF
+510 LAGGLTGLVPLFEGLL
-522 EALLTLLIAK
+522 ALLVVK
-532 QGIGLVGSL
+532 QGVGLVG
-541 AGLATGAAGAGA
+541 AMGALATGSGALATALGSA
-553 GLVGMATEAG
+553 GLV
-563 RVVGTIKSLV
+563 
-573 EGTSV
+573 
-578 LTMSL
+578 
-583 AGTAGLAAAA
+583 AAAG
-593 LAAGYA
+593 AAGYA
-599 FGTAL
+599 VGTVL
-604 NDPINKRVSTLTG
+604 NDGINKVVSSVSG
-617 SETTLGGWIYDL
+617 SETTLGAWIYDL
-629 VNAGEDAEEVGV
+629 VNSAGDAKGFAV
-641 TVDGLRVSLEDL
+641 TVDGLRISLEDL
-653 NKGVESGAYV
+653 NKGVESGKYV
-663 WDDVTQSWTNA
+663 WDDVTGAWT
-674 QKASAGLADGLDGV
+674 SAGKQADVLAEGLDGV

-742 QSFADANRA
+742 QSFAEANRA

-799 ELAKAEEAAQKL
+799 EIAKAEEAAQKL

-832 IDVARIQADAK
+832 IDVARIQADAQ

-851 INSGIQSTGET
+851 INAGIQSTGET

-917 ALNNGDGMIKVTG
+917 ALNNGDGMIKISG

>member
-65 TTFAVKSAAD
+65 ATFAVKSAAD

-159 ALNAYKLS
+159 TLNAYGLS

-194 SLANITAIA
+194 SLANITPIA
-203 APAGVSLDEIGAGIA
+203 ATAGVSLDEIGAGIA
-218 ALTAAGVQPSTAIDA
+218 TLTAAGVQPSTAIDA
-233 LRSALSNIIKPSEQA
+233 LRSALSNLIKPSEQA

-287 TVLFGDV
+287 AILFGDV
-294 QGLAAVM
+294 QGLSAVM
-301 TLTGSQAD
+301 TLTGSQAE
-309 AFAGSLGSMGKAAG
+309 AFADSLGSMGKAAG

-393 SLAGEIQKAFEQI
+393 SLAAEIQKAFEQI

-413 LAKADLSGFTKG
+413 LEKADLSGFTKG

-477 DLLVKVG
+477 DLLVEVG
-484 QGAASVDADFFE
+484 KGAAGVDSSVFAL
-496 FAGNLGGAVTQINL
+496 AGNIGGVVTQANL
-510 LAGTLNGLLPSF
+510 LAGGLTGLVPLFEGLLS
-522 EALLTLLIAK
+522 LLVVK
-532 QGIGLVGSL
+532 QGVGLVG
-541 AGLATGAAGAGA
+541 AMGALATGSGALATALGSA
-553 GLVGMATEAG
+553 GLV
-563 RVVGTIKSLV
+563 
-573 EGTSV
+573 
-578 LTMSL
+578 
-583 AGTAGLAAAA
+583 AAAG
-593 LAAGYA
+593 AAGYA
-599 FGTAL
+599 VGTVL
-604 NDPINKRVSTLTG
+604 NDGINKVVSSVSG
-617 SETTLGGWIYDL
+617 SETTLGAWLADL
-629 VNAGEDAEEVGV
+629 VNSADDAKGFAV
-641 TVDGLRVSLEDL
+641 TVDGLRISIEDL
-653 NKGVESGAYV
+653 NQGVESGKYV
-663 WDDVTQSWTNA
+663 WDDVTGAWT
-674 QKASAGLADGLDGV
+674 SAVKQADVLAEGLDGV

-723 WNDAVLAAG
+723 WNDAVLASG

-781 KALDTVGKSTD
+781 KALDTVGKNTS

-832 IDVARIQADAK
+832 IDVARIQADAQ

-851 INSGIQSTGET
+851 INTGIESTGET

-917 ALNNGDGMIKVTG
+917 ALNNGDGMIKITG

>member
-91 EDLAKFKDSILE
+91 EDLARFKDSILE

-159 ALNAYKLS
+159 TLNAYKLS

-203 APAGVSLDEIGAGIA
+203 APAGVSLDEVGAGIA
-218 ALTAAGVQPSTAIDA
+218 ALTAAGVQPSKAIDA

-248 KKLANELGIEFD
+248 KKLASELGIEFD
-260 ANALKS
+260 ATALKS

-301 TLTGSQAD
+301 TLTGSQAE
-309 AFAGSLGSMGKAAG
+309 AFADSLGSMGKAAG

-413 LAKADLSGFTKG
+413 LAKADLSGFTEG

-451 IETLGAAFLGLSK
+451 IEMLGAALLGLSK
-464 YAAGVIESFEPMF
+464 YADGVIESFEPMF
-477 DLLVKVG
+477 DLLVEVG
-484 QGAASVDADFFE
+484 KGAAGVDASVFAL
-496 FAGNLGGAVTQINL
+496 AGNIGGVVTQANL
-510 LAGTLNGLLPSF
+510 LAGGLTGLVPLFEGLL
-522 EALLTLLIAK
+522 ALLVVK
-532 QGIGLVGSL
+532 QGVGLVG
-541 AGLATGAAGAGA
+541 AMGALATGSGALATALGSA
-553 GLVGMATEAG
+553 GLV
-563 RVVGTIKSLV
+563 
-573 EGTSV
+573 
-578 LTMSL
+578 
-583 AGTAGLAAAA
+583 AAAG
-593 LAAGYA
+593 AAGYA
-599 FGTAL
+599 VGTVL
-604 NDPINKRVSTLTG
+604 NDGINKVVSSVSG
-617 SETTLGGWIYDL
+617 SETTLGAWIYDL
-629 VNAGEDAEEVGV
+629 VNSADDAKGFAV
-641 TVDGLRVSLEDL
+641 TVDGLRISIEDL
-653 NKGVESGAYV
+653 NQGVESGKYV
-663 WDDVTQSWTNA
+663 WDDVTGAWT
-674 QKASAGLADGLDGV
+674 SAVKQADVLAEGLDGV

-713 TEDSAGALQR
+713 TEDSAGALKR
-723 WNDAVLAAG
+723 WNDAVLASG
-732 GVLDESTSGA
+732 GVLDESTRGA
-742 QSFADANRA
+742 ESFSKANRA

-832 IDVARIQADAK
+832 IDVARIQADAQ
-843 KVVAAFDS
+843 KVVAAFDA
-851 INSGIQSTGET
+851 INAGIQSTGET

-917 ALNNGDGMIKVTG
+917 ALNNGDGMIKITG

>member
-1 MADAQKTI
+1 MADAQKII

-23 AAAVKNLES
+23 AAAVKNLDS

-37 KGATQPV
+37 KDATQPV

-65 TTFAVKSAAD
+65 TVFAVKSAAD

-91 EDLAKFKDSILE
+91 EDLARFKDSILE

-159 ALNAYKLS
+159 TLNAYGLS

-194 SLANITAIA
+194 SLANITPIA
-203 APAGVSLDEIGAGIA
+203 ATAGVSLDEIGAGIA
-218 ALTAAGVQPSTAIDA
+218 TLTAAGVQPSTAIDA

-287 TVLFGDV
+287 AILFGDV
-294 QGLAAVM
+294 QGLSAVM

-335 VEQSSAKAVNALKVL
+335 VEQSSAKAVNALKAL

-477 DLLVKVG
+477 DLLVEVG
-484 QGAASVDADFFE
+484 KGAAGVDSSVFAL
-496 FAGNLGGAVTQINL
+496 AGNIGGVVTQANL
-510 LAGTLNGLLPSF
+510 LAGGLTGLVPMFEGLL
-522 EALLTLLIAK
+522 ALLVVK
-532 QGIGLVGSL
+532 QGVGLVG
-541 AGLATGAAGAGA
+541 AMGALATGSGALATALGSA
-553 GLVGMATEAG
+553 GLV
-563 RVVGTIKSLV
+563 
-573 EGTSV
+573 
-578 LTMSL
+578 
-583 AGTAGLAAAA
+583 AAAG
-593 LAAGYA
+593 AAGYA
-599 FGTAL
+599 VGTVL
-604 NDPINKRVSTLTG
+604 NDGINKVVSSVSG
-617 SETTLGGWIYDL
+617 SETTLGAWIYDL
-629 VNAGEDAEEVGV
+629 VNSAGDAKGFAV
-641 TVDGLRVSLEDL
+641 TVDGLRISIEDL
-653 NKGVESGAYV
+653 NQGVESGKYV
-663 WDDVTQSWTNA
+663 WDDVTGAWT
-674 QKASAGLADGLDGV
+674 SAVKQADVLAEGLDGV

-742 QSFADANRA
+742 QSFAEANRA
-751 VFDTTT
+751 VFDATT

-781 KALDTVGKSTD
+781 KALDTVGKNTD

-822 RIKTLEFKAQ
+822 RIKTLEFRAQ
-832 IDVARIQADAK
+832 IDVARIQADAQ

-851 INSGIQSTGET
+851 INAGIQSTGET

-917 ALNNGDGMIKVTG
+917 ALNNGDGMIKISG

>member
-1 MADAQKTI
+1 MADAQKII

-23 AAAVKNLES
+23 AAAVKNLDS

-37 KGATQPV
+37 KDATQPV

-65 TTFAVKSAAD
+65 TVFAVKSAAD

-91 EDLAKFKDSILE
+91 EDLARFKDSILE

-159 ALNAYKLS
+159 TLNAYGLS

-194 SLANITAIA
+194 SLANITPIA
-203 APAGVSLDEIGAGIA
+203 ATAGVSLDEIGAGIA
-218 ALTAAGVQPSTAIDA
+218 TLTAAGVQPSTAIDA

-287 TVLFGDV
+287 AVLFGDV
-294 QGLAAVM
+294 QGLSAVM
-301 TLTGSQAD
+301 TLTGSQAE

-335 VEQSSAKAVNALKVL
+335 VEQSSAKAVNALKAL

-477 DLLVKVG
+477 DLLVEVG
-484 QGAASVDADFFE
+484 KGAAGVDSSVFAL
-496 FAGNLGGAVTQINL
+496 AGNIGGVVTQANL
-510 LAGTLNGLLPSF
+510 LAGGLTGLVPMFEGLL
-522 EALLTLLIAK
+522 ALLVVK
-532 QGIGLVGSL
+532 QGVGLVG
-541 AGLATGAAGAGA
+541 AMGALATGSGALATALGSA
-553 GLVGMATEAG
+553 GLV
-563 RVVGTIKSLV
+563 
-573 EGTSV
+573 
-578 LTMSL
+578 
-583 AGTAGLAAAA
+583 AAAG
-593 LAAGYA
+593 AAGYA
-599 FGTAL
+599 VGTVL
-604 NDPINKRVSTLTG
+604 NDGINKVVSSVSG
-617 SETTLGGWIYDL
+617 SETTLGAWIYDL
-629 VNAGEDAEEVGV
+629 VNSAGDAKGFAV
-641 TVDGLRVSLEDL
+641 TVDGLRISIEDL
-653 NKGVESGAYV
+653 NQGVESGKYV
-663 WDDVTQSWTNA
+663 WDDVTGAWT
-674 QKASAGLADGLDGV
+674 SAVKQADVLAEGLDGV

-732 GVLDESTSGA
+732 GVLDKSTSGA

-799 ELAKAEEAAQKL
+799 EIAKAEEAAQKL
-811 KLELEKIASNE
+811 KLEMEKLASNE

-832 IDVARIQADAK
+832 IDVARIQADAQ

-851 INSGIQSTGET
+851 INAGIQSTGET

-917 ALNNGDGMIKVTG
+917 ALNNGDGMIKITG

>member
-44 ADFTVAALKVEAGV
+44 ADFTAAALKVEAGV

-65 TTFAVKSAAD
+65 ATFAVKSAAD

-81 QITTLFDATD
+81 QITTVFDATD

-159 ALNAYKLS
+159 TLNAYGLS

-194 SLANITAIA
+194 SLANITSIA

-287 TVLFGDV
+287 TILFGDV
-294 QGLAAVM
+294 QGLSAVM

-309 AFAGSLGSMGKAAG
+309 AFADSLGSMGKAAG

-376 ADSVKDGALSGL
+376 AGSVKDGALSGL

-477 DLLVKVG
+477 DLLVEVG
-484 QGAASVDADFFE
+484 KGAAGVDSSVFAL
-496 FAGNLGGAVTQINL
+496 AGNIGGVVTQANL
-510 LAGTLNGLLPSF
+510 LAGGLTGLVPMFEGLL
-522 EALLTLLIAK
+522 ALLVVK
-532 QGIGLVGSL
+532 QGVGLVG
-541 AGLATGAAGAGA
+541 AMGALATGSGALATALGSA
-553 GLVGMATEAG
+553 GLV
-563 RVVGTIKSLV
+563 
-573 EGTSV
+573 
-578 LTMSL
+578 
-583 AGTAGLAAAA
+583 AAAG
-593 LAAGYA
+593 AAGYA
-599 FGTAL
+599 VGTVL
-604 NDPINKRVSTLTG
+604 NDGINKVVSSVSG
-617 SETTLGGWIYDL
+617 SETTLGAWIYDL
-629 VNAGEDAEEVGV
+629 VNSADDAKGFAV
-641 TVDGLRVSLEDL
+641 TVDGLRISIEDL
-653 NKGVESGAYV
+653 NQGVESGKYV
-663 WDDVTQSWTNA
+663 WDDVTGAWT
-674 QKASAGLADGLDGV
+674 SAVKQADVLAEGLDGV

-781 KALDTVGKSTD
+781 KALDTVGKNTS

-811 KLELEKIASNE
+811 KLEMEKLASNE

-832 IDVARIQADAK
+832 IDVARIQADAQ

-851 INSGIQSTGET
+851 INTGIESTGET

-917 ALNNGDGMIKVTG
+917 ALNKGDGMIKVTG

>member
-9 ELIFQGVDKTGAAT
+9 ELIFQGVDRTGAAT

-44 ADFTVAALKVEAGV
+44 ADFTAAALKVEAGV

-75 FDAAFR
+75 FDAAFK

-159 ALNAYKLS
+159 TLNAYGLS

-194 SLANITAIA
+194 SLANITPIA
-203 APAGVSLDEIGAGIA
+203 ATAGVSLDEIGAGIA
-218 ALTAAGVQPSTAIDA
+218 TLTAAGVQPSTAIDA

-287 TVLFGDV
+287 AILFGDV
-294 QGLAAVM
+294 QGLSAVM

-335 VEQSSAKAVNALKVL
+335 VEQSSAKAVNALKAL

-393 SLAGEIQKAFEQI
+393 SLAGEIQEAFEQI

-451 IETLGAAFLGLSK
+451 IETLGVAFLGLSK

-477 DLLVKVG
+477 DLLVEVG
-484 QGAASVDADFFE
+484 KGAAGVDSSVFAL
-496 FAGNLGGAVTQINL
+496 AGNIGGVVTQANL
-510 LAGTLNGLLPSF
+510 LAGGLTGLVPLFEGLL
-522 EALLTLLIAK
+522 ALLVVK
-532 QGIGLVGSL
+532 QGVGLVG
-541 AGLATGAAGAGA
+541 AIGALATGSGALATALGSA
-553 GLVGMATEAG
+553 GLV
-563 RVVGTIKSLV
+563 
-573 EGTSV
+573 
-578 LTMSL
+578 
-583 AGTAGLAAAA
+583 AAAG
-593 LAAGYA
+593 AAGYA
-599 FGTAL
+599 VGTVL
-604 NDPINKRVSTLTG
+604 NDGINKVVSSVSG
-617 SETTLGGWIYDL
+617 SETTLGAWLADL
-629 VNAGEDAEEVGV
+629 VNSADDAKGFAV
-641 TVDGLRVSLEDL
+641 TVDGLRISLEDL
-653 NKGVESGAYV
+653 NKGVESGKYV
-663 WDDVTQSWTNA
+663 WDDVTGAWT
-674 QKASAGLADGLDGV
+674 SAVKQADVLAEGLDGV

-742 QSFADANRA
+742 QSFAEANRA

-799 ELAKAEEAAQKL
+799 EIAKAEEAAQKL
-811 KLELEKIASNE
+811 KLEMEKLASNE

-832 IDVARIQADAK
+832 IDVARIQADAQ

-851 INSGIQSTGET
+851 INAGIESTGET

-917 ALNNGDGMIKVTG
+917 ALNNGDGMIKITG

>member
-1 MADAQKTI
+1 MADAQKII

-23 AAAVKNLES
+23 AAAVKNLDS

-37 KGATQPV
+37 KDATQPV

-65 TTFAVKSAAD
+65 TVFAVKSAAD

-91 EDLAKFKDSILE
+91 EDLARFKDSILE

-159 ALNAYKLS
+159 TLNAYGLS

-194 SLANITAIA
+194 SLANITPIA
-203 APAGVSLDEIGAGIA
+203 ATAGVSLDEIGAGIA
-218 ALTAAGVQPSTAIDA
+218 TLTAAGVQPSTAIDA

-287 TVLFGDV
+287 AVLFGDV
-294 QGLAAVM
+294 QGLSAVM

-335 VEQSSAKAVNALKVL
+335 VEQSSAKAVNALKAL

-477 DLLVKVG
+477 DLLVEVG
-484 QGAASVDADFFE
+484 NGAAGVDSSVFAL
-496 FAGNLGGAVTQINL
+496 AGNIGGVVTQANL
-510 LAGTLNGLLPSF
+510 LAGGLTGLVPMFEGLL
-522 EALLTLLIAK
+522 ALLVVK
-532 QGIGLVGSL
+532 QGVGLVG
-541 AGLATGAAGAGA
+541 AMGALATGSGALATALGSA
-553 GLVGMATEAG
+553 GLV
-563 RVVGTIKSLV
+563 
-573 EGTSV
+573 
-578 LTMSL
+578 
-583 AGTAGLAAAA
+583 AAAG
-593 LAAGYA
+593 AAGYA
-599 FGTAL
+599 VGTVL
-604 NDPINKRVSTLTG
+604 NDGINKVVSSVSG
-617 SETTLGGWIYDL
+617 SETTLGAWIYDL
-629 VNAGEDAEEVGV
+629 VNSAGDAKGFAV
-641 TVDGLRVSLEDL
+641 TVDGLRISIEDL
-653 NKGVESGAYV
+653 NQGVESGKYV
-663 WDDVTQSWTNA
+663 WDDVTGAWT
-674 QKASAGLADGLDGV
+674 SAVKQADVLAEGLDGV

-732 GVLDESTSGA
+732 GVLDKSTSGA

-799 ELAKAEEAAQKL
+799 EIAKAEEAAQKL

-832 IDVARIQADAK
+832 IDVARIQADAQ

-851 INSGIQSTGET
+851 INAGIQSTGET

-917 ALNNGDGMIKVTG
+917 ALNNGDGMIKITG

>member
-37 KGATQPV
+37 KDATQPV

-65 TTFAVKSAAD
+65 TVFAVKSAAD

-91 EDLAKFKDSILE
+91 EDLARFKDSILE

-159 ALNAYKLS
+159 TLNAYGLS

-194 SLANITAIA
+194 SLANITPIA
-203 APAGVSLDEIGAGIA
+203 ATAGVSLDEIGAGIA
-218 ALTAAGVQPSTAIDA
+218 TLTAAGVQPSTAIDA

-273 DDVQKATGGSADKM
+273 DDVQKATGGSAGKM
-287 TVLFGDV
+287 AVLFGDV
-294 QGLAAVM
+294 QGLSAVM

-477 DLLVKVG
+477 DLLVEVG
-484 QGAASVDADFFE
+484 KGAAGVDSSVFAL
-496 FAGNLGGAVTQINL
+496 AGNIGGVVTQANL
-510 LAGTLNGLLPSF
+510 LAGGLTGLVPMFEGLL
-522 EALLTLLIAK
+522 ALLVVK
-532 QGIGLVGSL
+532 QGVGLVG
-541 AGLATGAAGAGA
+541 AMGALATGSGALATALGSA
-553 GLVGMATEAG
+553 GLV
-563 RVVGTIKSLV
+563 
-573 EGTSV
+573 
-578 LTMSL
+578 
-583 AGTAGLAAAA
+583 AAAG
-593 LAAGYA
+593 AAGYA
-599 FGTAL
+599 VGTVL
-604 NDPINKRVSTLTG
+604 NDGINKVVSSVSG
-617 SETTLGGWIYDL
+617 SETTLGAWIYDL
-629 VNAGEDAEEVGV
+629 VNSAGDAKGFAV
-641 TVDGLRVSLEDL
+641 TVDGLRISIEDL
-653 NKGVESGAYV
+653 NQGVESGKYV
-663 WDDVTQSWTNA
+663 WDDVTGAWT
-674 QKASAGLADGLDGV
+674 SAVKQADVLAEGLDGV

-699 ITEYVDAMGNVVKY
+699 ITEYVDAMGNVVK
-713 TEDSAGALQR
+713 TTVESADALKA
-723 WNDAVLAAG
+723 WNDAILAGG
-732 GVLDESTSGA
+732 GVLDE
-742 QSFADANRA
+742 RA
-751 VFDTTT
+751 GQVDKYGQAIQTTGL
-757 AIVPII
+757 IL
-763 DEATGKV
+763 DKATGAILGYYGAFEDLSKADQEAILDQRAFGVAVKETGDKV
-770 VGYEQN
+770 
-776 LLATG
+776 A
-781 KALDTVGKSTD
+781 
-792 GIKKSAE
+792 KSAE
-799 ELAKAEEAAQKL
+799 ELKKSEEAAQKL
-811 KLELEKIASNE
+811 RIELEKIASNE
-822 RIKTLEFKAQ
+822 RIKTLEFKAS
-832 IDVARIQADAK
+832 IDVARIQADAQK
-843 KVVAAFDS
+843 TVAAFES
-851 INSGIQSTGET
+851 ISTAIDSTGTT
-862 LSSLW
+862 LTGLFGLMGN
-867 DSLGSGDLSFSQM
+867 DKLSF
-880 FALQRELDKESQ
+880 RELFKLEAEADKESK
-892 RRDQEFRLQEDLT
+892 RRDEALKLQKDLT
-905 RKQIE
+905 EAQIE
-910 MMDAQIN
+910 MMQAQTDAIN
-917 ALNNGDGMIKVTG
+917 SGDGLIKISG

>member
-1 MADAQKTI
+1 MADAQKII

-23 AAAVKNLES
+23 AAAVKNLDS

-37 KGATQPV
+37 KDATQPV

-65 TTFAVKSAAD
+65 TVFAVKSAAD

-91 EDLAKFKDSILE
+91 EDLARFKDSILE

-159 ALNAYKLS
+159 TLNAYGLS

-194 SLANITAIA
+194 SLANITPIA
-203 APAGVSLDEIGAGIA
+203 ATAGVSLDEIGAGIA
-218 ALTAAGVQPSTAIDA
+218 TLTAAGVQPSTAIDA

-287 TVLFGDV
+287 AVLFGDV
-294 QGLAAVM
+294 QGLSAVM

-335 VEQSSAKAVNALKVL
+335 VEQSSAKAVNALKAL

-477 DLLVKVG
+477 DLLVEVG
-484 QGAASVDADFFE
+484 KGAAGVDSSVFAL
-496 FAGNLGGAVTQINL
+496 AGNIGGVVTQANL
-510 LAGTLNGLLPSF
+510 LAGGLTGLVPMFEGLL
-522 EALLTLLIAK
+522 ALLVVK
-532 QGIGLVGSL
+532 QGVGLVG
-541 AGLATGAAGAGA
+541 AMGALATGSGALATALGSA
-553 GLVGMATEAG
+553 GLV
-563 RVVGTIKSLV
+563 
-573 EGTSV
+573 
-578 LTMSL
+578 
-583 AGTAGLAAAA
+583 AAAG
-593 LAAGYA
+593 AAGYA
-599 FGTAL
+599 VGTVL
-604 NDPINKRVSTLTG
+604 NDGINKVVSSVSG
-617 SETTLGGWIYDL
+617 SETTLGAWIYDL
-629 VNAGEDAEEVGV
+629 VNSAGDAKGFAV
-641 TVDGLRVSLEDL
+641 TVDGLRISIEDL
-653 NKGVESGAYV
+653 NQGVESGKYV
-663 WDDVTQSWTNA
+663 WDDVTGAWT
-674 QKASAGLADGLDGV
+674 SAVKQADVLAEGLDGV

-781 KALDTVGKSTD
+781 KALDTVGKNTS

-811 KLELEKIASNE
+811 KLEMEKLASNE

-832 IDVARIQADAK
+832 IDVARIQADAQ

-851 INSGIQSTGET
+851 INTGIESTGET

-917 ALNNGDGMIKVTG
+917 ALNKGDGMIKVTG

>member
-23 AAAVKNLES
+23 SAAVKNLES

-44 ADFTVAALKVEAGV
+44 ADFTAAALKVEAGV

-75 FDAAFR
+75 FDAAFK

-91 EDLAKFKDSILE
+91 DDLAKFKDSILE

-159 ALNAYKLS
+159 TLNAYGLS

-194 SLANITAIA
+194 SLANITPIA
-203 APAGVSLDEIGAGIA
+203 ATAGVSLDEIGAGIA
-218 ALTAAGVQPSTAIDA
+218 TLTAAGVQPSTAIDA

-287 TVLFGDV
+287 AVLFGDV
-294 QGLAAVM
+294 QGLSAVM

-309 AFAGSLGSMGKAAG
+309 AFADSLASMGKAAG
-323 AVDAAFAKMNGS
+323 SVEEAFAKMNGS
-335 VEQSSAKAVNALKVL
+335 LEQSSKKAVNALKAL

-393 SLAGEIQKAFEQI
+393 SLADEIQKAFEQI

-413 LAKADLSGFTKG
+413 LAKADLSGFTRG

-444 ADGLARA
+444 ADGLARE

-477 DLLVKVG
+477 DLLVEVG
-484 QGAASVDADFFE
+484 KGAAGVDSSVFAL
-496 FAGNLGGAVTQINL
+496 AGNIGGVVTQANL
-510 LAGTLNGLLPSF
+510 LAGGLTGLVPLFEGLLS
-522 EALLTLLIAK
+522 LLVVK
-532 QGIGLVGSL
+532 QGVGLVG
-541 AGLATGAAGAGA
+541 AMGALATGSGALATALGSA
-553 GLVGMATEAG
+553 GLV
-563 RVVGTIKSLV
+563 
-573 EGTSV
+573 
-578 LTMSL
+578 
-583 AGTAGLAAAA
+583 AAAG
-593 LAAGYA
+593 AAGYA
-599 FGTAL
+599 VGTVL
-604 NDPINKRVSTLTG
+604 NDGINKVVSSVSG
-617 SETTLGGWIYDL
+617 SETTLGAWIYDL
-629 VNAGEDAEEVGV
+629 VNSADDAKGFAV
-641 TVDGLRVSLEDL
+641 TVDGLRISIEDL
-653 NKGVESGAYV
+653 NQGVESGKYV
-663 WDDVTQSWTNA
+663 WDDVTGAWT
-674 QKASAGLADGLDGV
+674 SAVKQADVLAEGLDGV

-742 QSFADANRA
+742 QSFAEANRA

-781 KALDTVGKSTD
+781 KALDTVGKNTS

-832 IDVARIQADAK
+832 IDVARIQADAQ

-851 INSGIQSTGET
+851 INAGIQSTGET

-867 DSLGSGDLSFSQM
+867 DSLGSGDLSFSQI

-905 RKQIE
+905 RKQID

-917 ALNNGDGMIKVTG
+917 ALNNGDGMIKITG

>member
-75 FDAAFR
+75 FDAAFK
-81 QITTLFDATD
+81 QITTLFDATE
-91 EDLAKFKDSILE
+91 EDLTKFKDSILE

-159 ALNAYKLS
+159 TLNAYGLS

-194 SLANITAIA
+194 SLANITPIA
-203 APAGVSLDEIGAGIA
+203 ATAGVSLDEIGAGIA
-218 ALTAAGVQPSTAIDA
+218 TLTAAGVQPSTAIDA

-287 TVLFGDV
+287 AILFGDV
-294 QGLAAVM
+294 QGLSAVM
-301 TLTGSQAD
+301 TLTGSQAE
-309 AFAGSLGSMGKAAG
+309 AFADSLGSMGKAAG
-323 AVDAAFAKMNGS
+323 SVDDAFSKMNGS

-393 SLAGEIQKAFEQI
+393 GLANEIQEAFEQI

-438 GFDLGS
+438 GFDLGR

-477 DLLVKVG
+477 DLLVEVG
-484 QGAASVDADFFE
+484 KGAAGVDSSVFAL
-496 FAGNLGGAVTQINL
+496 AGNIGGVVTQANL
-510 LAGTLNGLLPSF
+510 LAGGLTGLVPLFEGLL
-522 EALLTLLIAK
+522 ALLVVK
-532 QGIGLVGSL
+532 QGVGLVG
-541 AGLATGAAGAGA
+541 AMGALATGSGALATALGSA
-553 GLVGMATEAG
+553 GLV
-563 RVVGTIKSLV
+563 
-573 EGTSV
+573 
-578 LTMSL
+578 
-583 AGTAGLAAAA
+583 AAAG
-593 LAAGYA
+593 AAGYA
-599 FGTAL
+599 VGTVL
-604 NDPINKRVSTLTG
+604 NDGINKVVSSVSG
-617 SETTLGGWIYDL
+617 SETTLGAWIYDL
-629 VNAGEDAEEVGV
+629 VNSADDAKGFAV
-641 TVDGLRVSLEDL
+641 TVDGLRISLEDL
-653 NKGVESGAYV
+653 NKGVESGKYV
-663 WDDVTQSWTNA
+663 WDDVTGAWT
-674 QKASAGLADGLDGV
+674 SAVKQADVLAEGLDGV

-713 TEDSAGALQR
+713 TEDSAGALKR

-742 QSFADANRA
+742 QSFAEANRA

-781 KALDTVGKSTD
+781 KALDTVGKNTS

-799 ELAKAEEAAQKL
+799 ELAKAEEAAARMR
-811 KLELEKIASNE
+811 LELEKLASNE
-822 RIKTLEFKAQ
+822 RIALIEANVQINVAQ
-832 IDVARIQADAK
+832 IEADAK
-843 KVVAAFDS
+843 KTIAAFES
-851 INSGIQSTGET
+851 ISNTIDSTGTT
-862 LSSLW
+862 LGTLFGLMGN
-867 DSLGSGDLSFSQM
+867 DNLSFRQI
-880 FALQRELDKESQ
+880 FALEAEADKESK
-892 RRDQEFRLQEDLT
+892 RRDEALKLQKDLT
-905 RKQIE
+905 DAQIR
-910 MMDAQIN
+910 MMDAQVD
-917 ALNNGDGMIKVTG
+917 ALQNGDGLIKVDG
-930 DGLQPHLEAF
+930 AGLQPHLEAF

-945 KAIQVRV
+945 KSIQVRV

>member
-44 ADFTVAALKVEAGV
+44 ADFTAAALKVEAGV

-75 FDAAFR
+75 FDAAFK

-159 ALNAYKLS
+159 TLNAYGLS
-167 TSEAGSVS
+167 TSAAGEVS

-194 SLANITAIA
+194 SLANITPIA
-203 APAGVSLDEIGAGIA
+203 ATAGVSLDEIGAGIA
-218 ALTAAGVQPSTAIDA
+218 TLTAAGVQPSTAIDA

-287 TVLFGDV
+287 AILFGDV
-294 QGLAAVM
+294 QGLSAVM
-301 TLTGSQAD
+301 TLTGSQAE

-335 VEQSSAKAVNALKVL
+335 VEQSSAKAVNALKAL

-393 SLAGEIQKAFEQI
+393 SLAGEIQEAFEQI

-451 IETLGAAFLGLSK
+451 IETLGVAFLGLSK

-477 DLLVKVG
+477 DLLVEVG
-484 QGAASVDADFFE
+484 DGAAGVDSSVFAL
-496 FAGNLGGAVTQINL
+496 AGNIGGVVTQANL
-510 LAGTLNGLLPSF
+510 LAGGLTGLVPLFEGLL
-522 EALLTLLIAK
+522 ALLVVK
-532 QGIGLVGSL
+532 QGVGLVG
-541 AGLATGAAGAGA
+541 AMGALATGSGALATALGSA
-553 GLVGMATEAG
+553 GLV
-563 RVVGTIKSLV
+563 
-573 EGTSV
+573 
-578 LTMSL
+578 
-583 AGTAGLAAAA
+583 AAAG
-593 LAAGYA
+593 AAGYA
-599 FGTAL
+599 VGTVL
-604 NDPINKRVSTLTG
+604 NDGINKVVSSVSG
-617 SETTLGGWIYDL
+617 SETTLGAWLADL
-629 VNAGEDAEEVGV
+629 VNSADDAKGFAV
-641 TVDGLRVSLEDL
+641 TVDGLRISLEDL
-653 NKGVESGAYV
+653 NKGVESGKYV
-663 WDDVTQSWTNA
+663 WDDVTGAWT
-674 QKASAGLADGLDGV
+674 SAGKQADVLAEGLDGV

-742 QSFADANRA
+742 QSFAEANRA

-799 ELAKAEEAAQKL
+799 EIAKAEEAAQKL

-832 IDVARIQADAK
+832 IDVARIQADAQ

-851 INSGIQSTGET
+851 INAGIQSTGET

-917 ALNNGDGMIKVTG
+917 ALNNGDGMIKISG

>member
-44 ADFTVAALKVEAGV
+44 ADFTAAALKVEAGV

-75 FDAAFR
+75 FDAAFK

-123 GSGVEYSKSLDLIAT
+123 GSGVEYSESLDLIAT

-159 ALNAYKLS
+159 TLNAYGLS

-194 SLANITAIA
+194 SLANITPIA
-203 APAGVSLDEIGAGIA
+203 ATAGVSLDEIGAGIA
-218 ALTAAGVQPSTAIDA
+218 TLTAAGVQPSTAIDA
-233 LRSALSNIIKPSEQA
+233 LRSALSNMIKPSEQA

-287 TVLFGDV
+287 AVLFGDV
-294 QGLAAVM
+294 QGLSAVM

-309 AFAGSLGSMGKAAG
+309 AFADSLGSMGKAAG
-323 AVDAAFAKMNGS
+323 SVDDAFSKMNGS

-350 LVEIGTPLLDEFGG
+350 LVEIGTPLLDEFDG
-364 IATAIAKVFAAV
+364 IAKAIAKVFTAV

-388 VEYIE
+388 VKYIE
-393 SLAGEIQKAFEQI
+393 GLAGEIQKAFEQI

-413 LAKADLSGFTKG
+413 LAKADLSSFTKG

-477 DLLVKVG
+477 DLLVEVG
-484 QGAASVDADFFE
+484 KGAAGVDSSVFAL
-496 FAGNLGGAVTQINL
+496 AGNIGGVVTQANL
-510 LAGTLNGLLPSF
+510 LAGGLTGLVPLFEGLL
-522 EALLTLLIAK
+522 ALLVVK
-532 QGIGLVGSL
+532 QGVGLVG
-541 AGLATGAAGAGA
+541 AMGALATGSGALATALGSA
-553 GLVGMATEAG
+553 GLV
-563 RVVGTIKSLV
+563 
-573 EGTSV
+573 
-578 LTMSL
+578 
-583 AGTAGLAAAA
+583 AAAG
-593 LAAGYA
+593 AAGYA
-599 FGTAL
+599 VGTVL
-604 NDPINKRVSTLTG
+604 NDGIDKVVSSVSG
-617 SETTLGGWIYDL
+617 SETTLGAWIYDL
-629 VNAGEDAEEVGV
+629 VNSADDAKGFAV
-641 TVDGLRVSLEDL
+641 TVDGLRISIEDL
-653 NKGVESGAYV
+653 NKGVESGKYV
-663 WDDVTQSWTNA
+663 WDDVTGAWT
-674 QKASAGLADGLDGV
+674 SAVKQADVLAEGLDGV

-723 WNDAVLAAG
+723 WNEAVLAAG

-742 QSFADANRA
+742 QSFAEANRA

-781 KALDTVGKSTD
+781 KALDTVGKNTS

-832 IDVARIQADAK
+832 IDVARIQADAQ

-851 INSGIQSTGET
+851 INAGIQSTGET

-917 ALNNGDGMIKVTG
+917 ALNNGDGMIKISG

>member
-91 EDLAKFKDSILE
+91 EDLARFKASILE

-159 ALNAYKLS
+159 TLNAYGLS
-167 TSEAGSVS
+167 TSAAGEVS

-194 SLANITAIA
+194 SLANITPIA
-203 APAGVSLDEIGAGIA
+203 ATAGVSLDEIGAGIA
-218 ALTAAGVQPSTAIDA
+218 TLTAAGVQPSTAIDA

-248 KKLANELGIEFD
+248 KKLTNELGIEFD

-273 DDVQKATGGSADKM
+273 DDVQTATGGSADKM
-287 TVLFGDV
+287 AILFGDV
-294 QGLAAVM
+294 QGLSAVM

-309 AFAGSLGSMGKAAG
+309 AFAGSLGAMGKAAG

-335 VEQSSAKAVNALKVL
+335 VEQSSEKAVNALKAL

-393 SLAGEIQKAFEQI
+393 SLAGEIQEAFEQI
-406 ATNLPAA
+406 ATSLPAA

-451 IETLGAAFLGLSK
+451 IETLGAALLGLSK

-477 DLLVKVG
+477 DLLVEVG
-484 QGAASVDADFFE
+484 KGAAGVDSSVFAL
-496 FAGNLGGAVTQINL
+496 AGNIGGVVTQANL
-510 LAGTLNGLLPSF
+510 LAGGLTGLVPLFEGLL
-522 EALLTLLIAK
+522 ALLVVK
-532 QGIGLVGSL
+532 QGVGLVG
-541 AGLATGAAGAGA
+541 AMGALATGSGALATALGSA
-553 GLVGMATEAG
+553 GLV
-563 RVVGTIKSLV
+563 
-573 EGTSV
+573 
-578 LTMSL
+578 
-583 AGTAGLAAAA
+583 AAAG
-593 LAAGYA
+593 AAGYA
-599 FGTAL
+599 VGTVL
-604 NDPINKRVSTLTG
+604 NDGIDKVVSSVSG
-617 SETTLGGWIYDL
+617 SETTLGAWLADL
-629 VNAGEDAEEVGV
+629 VNSADDAKGFAV
-641 TVDGLRVSLEDL
+641 TVDGLRISIEDL
-653 NKGVESGAYV
+653 NQGVESGKYV
-663 WDDVTQSWTNA
+663 WDDVTGAWT
-674 QKASAGLADGLDGV
+674 SAVKQADVLAEGLDGV

-811 KLELEKIASNE
+811 KLEMEKLASNE

-832 IDVARIQADAK
+832 IDVARIQADAQK
-843 KVVAAFDS
+843 TVAAFES
-851 INSGIQSTGET
+851 ISTAIDSTGT
-862 LSSLW
+862 TMTGLFGLMGN
-867 DSLGSGDLSFSQM
+867 DKLSFREL
-880 FALQRELDKESQ
+880 FALEAEADKESK
-892 RRDQEFRLQEDLT
+892 RRDEALKLQKDLT
-905 RKQIE
+905 EAQIE
-910 MMDAQIN
+910 MMQAQTDAIN
-917 ALNNGDGMIKVTG
+917 SGDGLIKISG

>member
-81 QITTLFDATD
+81 QISTLFDATD

-109 ASLEEITNSLSAAI
+109 ASLEEITSSLSAAI
-123 GSGVEYSKSLDLIAT
+123 GSGVEYSKSLDLLAT

-159 ALNAYKLS
+159 TLNAYGLS

-194 SLANITAIA
+194 SLANITSIA

-287 TVLFGDV
+287 TILFGDV
-294 QGLAAVM
+294 QGLSAVM
-301 TLTGSQAD
+301 TLTGSQAE
-309 AFAGSLGSMGKAAG
+309 AFADSLGSMGNAAG
-323 AVDAAFAKMNGS
+323 AVEAAFAKMKGS

-350 LVEIGTPLLDEFGG
+350 LVEIGTPLLEEFGG
-364 IATAIAKVFAAV
+364 IAAAIAKVFAAV

-393 SLAGEIQKAFEQI
+393 GLAGEIQKAFEQI

-477 DLLVKVG
+477 DLLVEVG
-484 QGAASVDADFFE
+484 KGAAGVDSSVFAL
-496 FAGNLGGAVTQINL
+496 AGNIGGVVTQANL
-510 LAGTLNGLLPSF
+510 LAGGLTGLVPLFEGLL
-522 EALLTLLIAK
+522 ALLVVK
-532 QGIGLVGSL
+532 QGVGLVG
-541 AGLATGAAGAGA
+541 AMGALATGSGALATALGSA
-553 GLVGMATEAG
+553 GLV
-563 RVVGTIKSLV
+563 
-573 EGTSV
+573 
-578 LTMSL
+578 
-583 AGTAGLAAAA
+583 AAAG
-593 LAAGYA
+593 AAGYA
-599 FGTAL
+599 VGTVL
-604 NDPINKRVSTLTG
+604 NDGIDKVVSSVSG
-617 SETTLGGWIYDL
+617 SETTLGAWIYDL
-629 VNAGEDAEEVGV
+629 VNSADDAKGFAV
-641 TVDGLRVSLEDL
+641 TVDGLRISIQDL
-653 NKGVESGAYV
+653 NQGVESGKYV
-663 WDDVTQSWTNA
+663 WDDVTGAWT
-674 QKASAGLADGLDGV
+674 SAVKQADVLAEGLDGV

-723 WNDAVLAAG
+723 WNKAVLAAG

-832 IDVARIQADAK
+832 IDVARIEADAQ

-851 INSGIQSTGET
+851 INTGIESTGET

-917 ALNNGDGMIKVTG
+917 AINNGDGMIKITG

>member
-23 AAAVKNLES
+23 SAAVKNLES

-65 TTFAVKSAAD
+65 ATFAVKSAAD

-138 AEKLSVATRADLK
+138 AEKLSVSTRADLK

-159 ALNAYKLS
+159 TLNAYGLS
-167 TSEAGSVS
+167 TSAAGEVS

-194 SLANITAIA
+194 SLANITPIA
-203 APAGVSLDEIGAGIA
+203 ATAGVSLDEIGAGIA
-218 ALTAAGVQPSTAIDA
+218 TLTAAGVQPSTAIDA

-287 TVLFGDV
+287 AILFGDV
-294 QGLAAVM
+294 QGLSAVM

-309 AFAGSLGSMGKAAG
+309 AFADSLGSMGKAAG
-323 AVDAAFAKMNGS
+323 SVDDAFSKMNGS
-335 VEQSSAKAVNALKVL
+335 VEQSSAKAVNALKAL

-393 SLAGEIQKAFEQI
+393 SLAGEIQEAFEQI

-464 YAAGVIESFEPMF
+464 YAAGVIDSFEPMF
-477 DLLVKVG
+477 DLLVEVG
-484 QGAASVDADFFE
+484 KGAAGVDSSVFAL
-496 FAGNLGGAVTQINL
+496 AGNIGGVVTQANL
-510 LAGTLNGLLPSF
+510 LSGGLTGLVPLFEGLL
-522 EALLTLLIAK
+522 ALLVVK
-532 QGIGLVGSL
+532 QGVGLVG
-541 AGLATGAAGAGA
+541 AMGALATGSGALATALGSA
-553 GLVGMATEAG
+553 GLV
-563 RVVGTIKSLV
+563 
-573 EGTSV
+573 
-578 LTMSL
+578 
-583 AGTAGLAAAA
+583 AAAG
-593 LAAGYA
+593 AAGYA
-599 FGTAL
+599 VGTVL
-604 NDPINKRVSTLTG
+604 NDGINKVVSSVSG
-617 SETTLGGWIYDL
+617 SETTLGAWIYDL
-629 VNAGEDAEEVGV
+629 VNSADDAKGFAV
-641 TVDGLRVSLEDL
+641 TVDGLRISIEDL
-653 NKGVESGAYV
+653 NQGVESGKYV
-663 WDDVTQSWTNA
+663 WDDVTGAWT
-674 QKASAGLADGLDGV
+674 SAVKQADVLAEGLDGV

-742 QSFADANRA
+742 QSFAEANRA

-781 KALDTVGKSTD
+781 KALDTVGKNTS

-811 KLELEKIASNE
+811 KLEMEKLASNE

-832 IDVARIQADAK
+832 IDVARIQADAQ

-851 INSGIQSTGET
+851 INAGIQSTGET

-917 ALNNGDGMIKVTG
+917 ALNNGDGMIKISG

>member
-477 DLLVKVG
+477 DLLVEVG
-484 QGAASVDADFFE
+484 KGATGVDSSVFAL
-496 FAGNLGGAVTQINL
+496 AGNIGGVVTQANL
-510 LAGTLNGLLPSF
+510 LAGGLTGLVPLFEGLL
-522 EALLTLLIAK
+522 ALLVVK
-532 QGIGLVGSL
+532 QGVGLVG
-541 AGLATGAAGAGA
+541 AMGALATGSGALATALGSA
-553 GLVGMATEAG
+553 GLV
-563 RVVGTIKSLV
+563 
-573 EGTSV
+573 
-578 LTMSL
+578 
-583 AGTAGLAAAA
+583 AAAG
-593 LAAGYA
+593 AAGYA
-599 FGTAL
+599 VGTVL
-604 NDPINKRVSTLTG
+604 NDGINKVVSSVSG
-617 SETTLGGWIYDL
+617 SETTLGAWIYDL
-629 VNAGEDAEEVGV
+629 VNSAGDAKGFAV
-641 TVDGLRVSLEDL
+641 TVDGLRISIEDL
-653 NKGVESGAYV
+653 NQGVESGKYV
-663 WDDVTQSWTNA
+663 WDDVTGAWT
-674 QKASAGLADGLDGV
+674 SAVKQADVLAEGLDGV

-811 KLELEKIASNE
+811 KLEMEKLASNE

-832 IDVARIQADAK
+832 IDVARIQADAQ

>member
-1 MADAQKTI
+1 MADAQKII

-23 AAAVKNLES
+23 AAAVKNLDS

-37 KGATQPV
+37 KDATQPV

-65 TTFAVKSAAD
+65 TVFAVKSAAD

-159 ALNAYKLS
+159 TLNAYGLS

-194 SLANITAIA
+194 SLANITPIA
-203 APAGVSLDEIGAGIA
+203 ATAGVSLDEIGAGIA
-218 ALTAAGVQPSTAIDA
+218 TLTAAGVQPSTAIDA

-287 TVLFGDV
+287 AVLFGDV
-294 QGLAAVM
+294 QGLSAVM

-335 VEQSSAKAVNALKVL
+335 VEQSSAKAVNALKAL

-477 DLLVKVG
+477 DLLVEVG
-484 QGAASVDADFFE
+484 KGAAGVDSSVFAL
-496 FAGNLGGAVTQINL
+496 AGNIGGVVTQANL
-510 LAGTLNGLLPSF
+510 LAGGLTGLVPMFEGLL
-522 EALLTLLIAK
+522 ALLVVK
-532 QGIGLVGSL
+532 QGVGLVG
-541 AGLATGAAGAGA
+541 AMGALATGSGALATALGSA
-553 GLVGMATEAG
+553 GLV
-563 RVVGTIKSLV
+563 
-573 EGTSV
+573 
-578 LTMSL
+578 
-583 AGTAGLAAAA
+583 AAAG
-593 LAAGYA
+593 AAGYA
-599 FGTAL
+599 VGTVL
-604 NDPINKRVSTLTG
+604 NDGINKVVSSVSG
-617 SETTLGGWIYDL
+617 SETTLGAWIYDL
-629 VNAGEDAEEVGV
+629 VNSAGDAKGFAV
-641 TVDGLRVSLEDL
+641 TVDGLRISIEDL
-653 NKGVESGAYV
+653 NQGVESGKYV
-663 WDDVTQSWTNA
+663 WDDVTGAWT
-674 QKASAGLADGLDGV
+674 SAVKQADVLAEGLDGV

-781 KALDTVGKSTD
+781 KALDTVGKNTS

-811 KLELEKIASNE
+811 KLEMEKLASNE

-832 IDVARIQADAK
+832 IDVARIQADAQ

-851 INSGIQSTGET
+851 INTGIESTGET

-917 ALNNGDGMIKVTG
+917 ALNKGDGMIKVTG